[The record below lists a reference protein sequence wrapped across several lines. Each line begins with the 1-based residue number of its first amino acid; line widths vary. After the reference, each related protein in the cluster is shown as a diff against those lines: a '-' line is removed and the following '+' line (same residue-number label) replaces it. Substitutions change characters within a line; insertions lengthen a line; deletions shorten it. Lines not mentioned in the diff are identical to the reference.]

1 MGWGSLC
8 HALRVPRSS
17 FFFLFSAL
25 LAVACDDPEAPS
37 EPVITGV
44 NNVRAACELRSRWT
58 RLDTGDCAS
67 CRAAVVLPACG
78 CEGVSAFEALCAP
91 QADARR
97 AHPECTA
104 ALDACIVA
112 CDPRRLRLP
121 RRLLRGRLRVPP
133 GHRGPRR
140 LRHRGLRAPLR
151 VRARGSA
158 R

>member
-17 FFFLFSAL
+17 FFLVFSAL

-44 NNVRAACELRSRWT
+44 NSVRAACELRSRWT

-67 CRAAVVLPACG
+67 CRAATVLPACG
-78 CEGVSAFEALCAP
+78 CEGFRAFEARCAP

-104 ALDACIVA
+104 ALDACTAA
-112 CDPRRLRLP
+112 C
-121 RRLLRGRLRVPP
+121 
-133 GHRGPRR
+133 
-140 LRHRGLRAPLR
+140 APADCGCLDGCYEGASGCLQATA
-151 VRARGSA
+151 ARDGCVTEVCA
-158 R
+158 PHCE